1 VSTKQVARLRVFLFN
16 FGDKM
21 EIEGYEI
28 DDLFDS
34 ENLESVERKVDFERL
49 LSTLSERDR
58 RIAVLYAF
66 GHTQVEIG
74 AIVGLCDQRISQIL
88 ANIRKRGEL
97 LGE

>member
-1 VSTKQVARLRVFLFN
+1 
-16 FGDKM
+16 M

-34 ENLESVERKVDFERL
+34 EDLESIENKIDFEQL

-66 GHTQVEIG
+66 GHTQEEIG
-74 AIVGLCDQRISQIL
+74 AIVGLTQRRIGQIL
-88 ANIRKRGEL
+88 QEISKMV
-97 LGE
+97 

>member
-1 VSTKQVARLRVFLFN
+1 
-16 FGDKM
+16 M

-34 ENLESVERKVDFERL
+34 EDLESVERKLDFERL

-66 GHTQVEIG
+66 GHTQEEIG
-74 AIVGLCDQRISQIL
+74 AIVGLTQRRIGQIL
-88 ANIRKRGEL
+88 QEISKSTTETA
-97 LGE
+97 